1 MRRPLT
7 LLLGLLML
15 AATPA
20 CGDDGVHAADAAD
33 TTATSD
39 TVTADS
45 ATAADTVDA
54 TADTDA
60 GAFTPDFASAPAVV
74 RVQINDFGTEGFY
87 TTVRASLA
95 TAAQPT
101 VHSVDTEVG
110 NCRLLV
116 RVASLCE
123 PSCVYPDLCTA
134 QGTCQ
139 AFPEPQSA
147 GALTLTDG
155 EDALTVAF
163 DGYSYWLQSA
173 GLPFAPGE
181 TITVSAVG
189 DAFPAFSA
197 DAVMP
202 DVLVAPGVY
211 DIGLT
216 TPGDIVFTWDPPTPG
231 APLAHVRIT
240 LNAGYG
246 HGLPLAAI
254 VECDVPDTGSFA
266 VPDALRAQ
274 LPPPSTWGCGECPES
289 FVTRYRKTT
298 VQAGDTAVD
307 LIVES
312 PLRFYPAYPN

>member
-1 MRRPLT
+1 MTPMRHALPLLALT
-7 LLLGLLML
+7 GLWL
-15 AATPA
+15 ASAPA
-20 CGDDGVHAADAAD
+20 CGGDAVHSGDVLDA
-33 TTATSD
+33 
-39 TVTADS
+39 ADS
-45 ATAADTVDA
+45 ATAADTVAGDA
-54 TADTDA
+54 TADTSA
-60 GAFTPDFASAPAVV
+60 GAFTPDFASAPATV

-116 RVASLCE
+116 RVPSLCE
-123 PSCVYPDLCTA
+123 PSCVYPELCTA
-134 QGTCQ
+134 QNICQ
-139 AFPEPQSA
+139 AFPEPRSA
-147 GALTLTDG
+147 GALTVTDG

-202 DVLVAPGVY
+202 DILVAPGVY

-216 TPGDIVFTWDPPTPG
+216 TPGDIAFTWDPPTPG
-231 APLAHVRIT
+231 APPARVRIT

-266 VPDALRAQ
+266 VPDALRTQ

-289 FVTRYRKTT
+289 FVTRYHKTT

-312 PLRFYPAYPN
+312 PLRFYPANPN